1 MRTSLEIGEFS
12 EPCDSKVINELFQS
26 YLLCKIIAYNNIMS
40 DLLNFKNRIFL
51 HCLALA
57 IVVELISLPIIGWQ
71 WNFLV
76 GILAGTVT
84 TVVNFIL
91 LVAFAERMLA
101 ILEKKVVVGGYFIRM
116 LIYGVV
122 FVLSLQ
128 LGMYAA
134 VGTAIGF
141 FTLHLSIMI
150 IFGIESNLPG
160 AKKNPLNSW
169 TEPKEWNDL
178 SDWGDDDDDYSDF

>member
-1 MRTSLEIGEFS
+1 MKNRDKLGLN
-12 EPCDSKVINELFQS
+12 DSKVINELSQS
-26 YLLCKIIAYNNIMS
+26 YLLCQIIAYNNIMS
-40 DLLNFKNRIFL
+40 DLLKFKNRIFL

-57 IVVELISLPIIGWQ
+57 VVVEIISLPIIGWQ
-71 WNFLV
+71 WRFLA
-76 GILAGTVT
+76 GILAGAVT
-84 TVVNFIL
+84 TVINFSL

-101 ILEKKVVVGGYFIRM
+101 ISDKKVVVGGYFIRM
-116 LIYGVV
+116 LIYGAV
-122 FVLSLQ
+122 FVLGIQ

-134 VGTAIGF
+134 IGVAIGF

-178 SDWGDDDDDYSDF
+178 SDWGDEDDDYSDF